1 MSDTEPMVLWFIISD
16 KLPACWTS
24 FSNQEIKYLA
34 LFQMR
39 GTDEKIDLEIPGS
52 VMEMT
57 EGSQVHVCSP
67 RVFSSIAYN

>member
-1 MSDTEPMVLWFIISD
+1 MSDTGPMVLWFIVSD

-24 FSNQEIKYLA
+24 FGNLA

-57 EGSQVHVCSP
+57 EGSQAHVCSP